1 MNMFYSL
8 GTRSI
13 VHSYKAEEP
22 KKSDS
27 KNISVVII
35 PSLLNLEMF
44 SKREDLLIKLFN
56 AQRS

>member
-27 KNISVVII
+27 KNISDHTLII
-35 PSLLNLEMF
+35 EF
-44 SKREDLLIKLFN
+44 GDV
-56 AQRS
+56 Q